1 MRSRY
6 AAYARGE
13 VDYIVKTT
21 DPDGPAWHEPEAEW
35 RADIRKFGED
45 VQFLGVDIL
54 DSDLDDDAGT
64 GEVRFRAKLRAD
76 GRDVSFVERS
86 EFVRR
91 DGRWLY
97 TAGDLEQ

>member
-13 VDYIVKTT
+13 VDYVVETT
-21 DPDGPAWHEPEAEW
+21 DPQGEAWQEPMSRW
-35 RADIRKFGED
+35 RSDIRSFGAD
-45 VQFLGVDIL
+45 TDFLGVEVL
-54 DSDLDDDAGT
+54 EDSVDGDS
-64 GEVRFRAKLRAD
+64 GEVRFEAKLRAD
-76 GRDVSFVERS
+76 GRDASFVERS

-97 TAGDLEQ
+97 RTGEVEA